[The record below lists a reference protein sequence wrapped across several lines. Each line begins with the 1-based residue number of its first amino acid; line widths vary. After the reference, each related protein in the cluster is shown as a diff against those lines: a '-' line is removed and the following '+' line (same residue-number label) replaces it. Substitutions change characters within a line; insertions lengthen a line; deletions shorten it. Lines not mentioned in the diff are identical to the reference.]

1 MEYYTFATNIISL
14 SNLGI
19 LCVEKQ
25 QDLNLD
31 IRCSSSMM
39 KIIKKYAD
47 VARFLGNLHMECS
60 SHWTQ
65 LCRLLRYKGGIRL
78 LLHTASVEEQIPT
91 SVCPRPFFLLRSQS
105 TLLINHTQRSRSSLI
120 RVLWCWSNRN
130 LGQFLRVPKSLLPVW
145 Y

>member
-47 VARFLGNLHMECS
+47 VARFLGNRRWNVHLIELNCVGFYD
-60 SHWTQ
+60 TKVAYDYF
-65 LCRLLRYKGGIRL
+65 CTLLR
-78 LLHTASVEEQIPT
+78 
-91 SVCPRPFFLLRSQS
+91 
-105 TLLINHTQRSRSSLI
+105 
-120 RVLWCWSNRN
+120 
-130 LGQFLRVPKSLLPVW
+130 
-145 Y
+145 